1 MNLLVVEDS
10 LRLGPLL
17 VEAMHGAGYS
27 VDLATTA
34 KECLDATRTGAYDL
48 FIIDLGLPD
57 QDGARLI
64 SHLRSI
70 RIQQPILIITAR
82 AGIEERVFGLDIG
95 ADDYLVK
102 PFNTVELLARVRA
115 LLRRPAV
122 LASPV
127 KQVGRL
133 TLDLQTNEI
142 SCNAVRVD
150 LTRSEH
156 RLLALFI
163 RRGDRIVT
171 TTDIEQLSREFGREL
186 SDNGVQQAVSRLRK
200 HLAQLDPDLG
210 IQTIRGSGY
219 ALCKAKPDHGG
230 LGAI

>member
-1 MNLLVVEDS
+1 MNLLLVEDS

-17 VEAMHGAGYS
+17 VDALHGAGYS

-34 KECLDATRTGAYDL
+34 KDCLDATRTAAYDL

-57 QDGARLI
+57 QDGGRLI
-64 SHLRSI
+64 SHLRST
-70 RIQQPILIITAR
+70 RMQQPILIITAR
-82 AGIEERVFGLDIG
+82 AGIEERVFGLDLG

-115 LLRRPAV
+115 LLRRPTV

-127 KQVGRL
+127 RQAGRL

-142 SCNAVRVD
+142 SCNAVLVD
-150 LTRSEH
+150 LTASEH
-156 RLLALFI
+156 RLLALFM

-171 TTDIEQLSREFGREL
+171 ATDIEQLSREFGREL
-186 SDNGVQQAVSRLRK
+186 SGNGVQQAVSRLRK
-200 HLAQLDPDLG
+200 QLARLDPDLG
-210 IQTIRGSGY
+210 IRTIRGSGY
-219 ALCKAKPDHGG
+219 ALCKAKAGRG
-230 LGAI
+230 L